1 MRKLADL
8 IEDIWWWRF
17 KRIHLNP
24 KIRDGRFKKIRKI
37 KKASKGDMSDERNI
51 QGKRD

>member
-8 IEDIWWWRF
+8 IDDIWWWRF
-17 KRIHLNP
+17 KRLHLNP
-24 KIRDGRFKKIRKI
+24 KRGNKKFSRKT

-51 QGKRD
+51 QRERD